1 MQNYI
6 IIVKHML
13 ILISISLCT
22 KFKVLT
28 QNFKIYYISVSNV
41 FLVCKVLYKCIYIYA
56 YIYYLH
62 LIYRIEFKIC
72 YISVSNVFLVC
83 KVLYKCIKMHIFTF

>member
-6 IIVKHML
+6 IFVKHTL

-28 QNFKIYYISVSNV
+28 LNFNSFKY
-41 FLVCKVLYKCIYIYA
+41 VLCAIN
-56 YIYYLH
+56 
-62 LIYRIEFKIC
+62 
-72 YISVSNVFLVC
+72 S
-83 KVLYKCIKMHIFTF
+83 IKT

>member
-13 ILISISLCT
+13 ILISISLCS

-41 FLVCKVLYKCIYIYA
+41 FLVCKVLYKC
-56 YIYYLH
+56 
-62 LIYRIEFKIC
+62 
-72 YISVSNVFLVC
+72 
-83 KVLYKCIKMHIFTF
+83 T

>member
-41 FLVCKVLYKCIYIYA
+41 FLVCKVLYKCIY
-56 YIYYLH
+56 
-62 LIYRIEFKIC
+62 
-72 YISVSNVFLVC
+72 
-83 KVLYKCIKMHIFTF
+83 MHIFTI

>member
-6 IIVKHML
+6 IFVKHTL
-13 ILISISLCT
+13 ILKSISLCS

-41 FLVCKVLYKCIYIYA
+41 FLVC
-56 YIYYLH
+56 
-62 LIYRIEFKIC
+62 
-72 YISVSNVFLVC
+72 
-83 KVLYKCIKMHIFTF
+83 

>member
-13 ILISISLCT
+13 ILISISLCS

-56 YIYYLH
+56 YIYYL
-62 LIYRIEFKIC
+62 
-72 YISVSNVFLVC
+72 S
-83 KVLYKCIKMHIFTF
+83 T

>member
-1 MQNYI
+1 MQTYI

-41 FLVCKVLYKCIYIYA
+41 FLVCKVLYKCIY
-56 YIYYLH
+56 LLFKH

-83 KVLYKCIKMHIFTF
+83 KVLYKCIKMHIFTI

>member
-1 MQNYI
+1 MCFSVQSITQMYKKNEKIDICTIFNMQNYI

-13 ILISISLCT
+13 ILISISLCS

-41 FLVCKVLYKCIYIYA
+41 FLVCKVLYKCIY
-56 YIYYLH
+56 
-62 LIYRIEFKIC
+62 
-72 YISVSNVFLVC
+72 
-83 KVLYKCIKMHIFTF
+83 MHIFTI